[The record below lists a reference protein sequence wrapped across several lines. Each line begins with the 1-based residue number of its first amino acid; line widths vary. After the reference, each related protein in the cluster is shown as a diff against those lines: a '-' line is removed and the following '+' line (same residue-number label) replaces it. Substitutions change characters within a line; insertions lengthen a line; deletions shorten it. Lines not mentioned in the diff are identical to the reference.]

1 MLKLYFSPGAC
12 AMASHIALEE
22 SGAPYETVRIDLKK
36 GEQKTPDYLAIN
48 PAGVTPALETE
59 RGVITQNSAILAF
72 IAQTR
77 PQQNLAPVGD
87 PYRMAR
93 FNAFNGW
100 LGSSLHPA
108 MGRLLFSRPPLE
120 GEARTGAIELVLTR
134 LQLAEDSLLEGP
146 WVMGDAYTVS
156 DGYLMVFERWARAAD
171 LLDSARFPQLNA
183 HLDRTQERAA
193 VQRVLAAEGL
203 EAV

>member
-1 MLKLYFSPGAC
+1 MLKLYYSPGAC
-12 AMASHIALEE
+12 ALASHVALEE
-22 SGAPYETVRIDLKK
+22 SGATYETAKIDLSK
-36 GEQKTPDYLAIN
+36 GEHKTPAYLAIN

-59 RGVITQNSAILAF
+59 RGVITQNAAILGF

-93 FNAFNGW
+93 FNAFNGY
-100 LGSSLHPA
+100 LASSLHPA
-108 MGRLLFSRPPLE
+108 IGKALFSRPALE
-120 GEARTGAIELVLTR
+120 GEARADAVEVALTR
-134 LQLAEDSLLEGP
+134 LQLIEDSLLEGP
-146 WVMGDAYTVS
+146 WVMGDAYTLA

-171 LLDSARFPQLNA
+171 LLDSARFARLNG

-203 EAV
+203 EVA

>member
-1 MLKLYFSPGAC
+1 MLKLYYSPGAC

-22 SGAPYETVRIDLKK
+22 SGATYEATPIDLKT
-36 GEQKTPDYLAIN
+36 GEQRTPDYLAIN
-48 PAGVTPALETE
+48 PAGVTPALQTE
-59 RGVITQNSAILAF
+59 RGVITQNAAILTF

-87 PYRMAR
+87 PFRMAR

-100 LGSSLHPA
+100 L
-108 MGRLLFSRPPLE
+108 LFSRPALE
-120 GEARTGAIELVLTR
+120 GEARGEAVDLVLTR
-134 LQLAEDSLLEGP
+134 MQLIEDRLLDGP
-146 WVMGDAYTVS
+146 WVMGDAYTLA

-171 LLDSARFPQLNA
+171 LLDSARFPGLNA

>member
-1 MLKLYFSPGAC
+1 MLKLYYSPGAC

-22 SGAPYETVRIDLKK
+22 SGAPYEAVAIDLSK
-36 GEQKTPDYLAIN
+36 GEQRTPAYLAIN
-48 PAGVTPALETE
+48 PAGGTPALETE
-59 RGVITQNSAILAF
+59 RGVITQNAAILAF

-87 PYRMAR
+87 PFRMAR
-93 FNAFNGW
+93 FNAFNGY
-100 LGSSLHPA
+100 LGSTLHPA
-108 MGRLLFSRPPLE
+108 MGKLLYSRPALE
-120 GEARTGAIELVLTR
+120 GEARAEAIEAALAR
-134 LQLAEDSLLEGP
+134 LQLVEDSLLEGP
-146 WVMGDAYTVS
+146 WVMGDTYTLS
-156 DGYLMVFERWARAAD
+156 DGYLMVFERWARVAE
-171 LLDSARFPQLNA
+171 LLDLVRFPGLNG